1 MNAASQMILQA
12 DFCVLSRMTG
22 RMKGMYSITSPCTLV
37 NVILVF
43 EKGYVIL
50 QSLFMTIIFLDAST
64 LKQRE
69 MQVILNMGFLKVLF
83 LLRYD
88 RILCNFTI
96 ADIL

>member
-1 MNAASQMILQA
+1 MSSS
-12 DFCVLSRMTG
+12 V
-22 RMKGMYSITSPCTLV
+22 SPCTLV

-43 EKGYVIL
+43 EKGYAIL

-69 MQVILNMGFLKVLF
+69 MLVILNIGFLKVLF
-83 LLRYD
+83 LLWYEH
-88 RILCNFTI
+88 ILRNFTI

>member
-1 MNAASQMILQA
+1 
-12 DFCVLSRMTG
+12 MTG
-22 RMKGMYSITSPCTLV
+22 RMNSMSSGMSPCTLV

-43 EKGYVIL
+43 EKGYAIL

-69 MQVILNMGFLKVLF
+69 MLVILNIGFLEVLF
-83 LLRYD
+83 LLWYD
-88 RILCNFTI
+88 HILCNFTF